1 MSATGSLNST
11 CCTQKFLCNFSI
23 LYNFMLII
31 WVSGFQSVIGF
42 QIIFCAL
49 FKLVILGRKADIFG
63 FVSQIRTL
71 FCFCTTSCSC
81 NSLIFPIEQ
90 WIECGMSPDWPWLR
104 NLWSWEL
111 ILILTRWNDFTP
123 LCWKGISLCNN
134 IACSCS
140 NKVKIPFI
148 FVIAFLFCF

>member
-1 MSATGSLNST
+1 MYQLLAVLIPLVVHKSVCVISQFCIVLCLSSEFQGWQPSNNFLIPILLNSA
-11 CCTQKFLCNFSI
+11 S
-23 LYNFMLII
+23 Y
-31 WVSGFQSVIGF
+31 QSVIGF

-90 WIECGMSPDWPWLR
+90 WIEHGMSPD
-104 NLWSWEL
+104 
-111 ILILTRWNDFTP
+111 
-123 LCWKGISLCNN
+123 
-134 IACSCS
+134 
-140 NKVKIPFI
+140 
-148 FVIAFLFCF
+148 